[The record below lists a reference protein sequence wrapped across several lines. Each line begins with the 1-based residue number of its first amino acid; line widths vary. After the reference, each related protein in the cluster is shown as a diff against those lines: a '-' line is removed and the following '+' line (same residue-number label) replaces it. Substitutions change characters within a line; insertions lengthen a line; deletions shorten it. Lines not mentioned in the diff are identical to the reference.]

1 MERAALIQL
10 AFVCTQNAARS
21 QMAEAI
27 GRHLAETR
35 YPGLRVCSAGA
46 RPSGKVNPNA
56 IRVIEELGISMESH
70 WSKSLDEIDS
80 DALDY
85 VITLC
90 DDAAEHCPVIPGA
103 TTLHWGLEDPA
114 CLQGEG
120 EEVLAA
126 FRMTRN
132 EIKRRLLRLL
142 ATVESETF

>member
-1 MERAALIQL
+1 MIQL

-103 TTLHWGLEDPA
+103 TRF
-114 CLQGEG
+114 
-120 EEVLAA
+120 VLVGSQDGSAYAIDAINGAELWSEPLGDIVQAA
-126 FRMTRN
+126 PVKLIRP
-132 EIKRRLLRLL
+132 L
-142 ATVESETF
+142 